1 MDKQNIIIVG
11 GSSYIGLKLADFLQ
25 ENNTVTVTYRN
36 ACVLPK
42 KISSVKLD
50 LYEKNCFDVL
60 DNKVFDAMIW
70 CAQSTNYSQSI
81 ENFDSMFNVN
91 VAGMQKALEYCK
103 KNSIKHLVYL
113 SSGTVYENLGG
124 IQRLNEQAEITQKS
138 FYGLTKYMAERLC
151 NQYASKDLKVTVLR
165 PFSVY
170 GQNQN
175 DKLIPRIWQKIINKE
190 PVVLNQGIGM
200 YFTALYVVDLIKAI
214 AYFIANPTK
223 QKIDIYNIANEEI
236 ISLKDVCHKIA
247 KIENIELYIQSS
259 NDEINYSIADIEK
272 IKSVIPGFNYTSIDD
287 GLMSMSQRLVTCVE

>member
-1 MDKQNIIIVG
+1 MDKQNIIIIG
-11 GSSYIGLKLADFLQ
+11 GSSYIGLQLADFLQ
-25 ENNTVTVTYRN
+25 ENNTVTATYRN
-36 ACVLPK
+36 TCVFPK

-60 DNKVFDAMIW
+60 GNKVFDTMIW

-103 KNSIKHLVYL
+103 KNNIKHLVYL
-113 SSGTVYENLGG
+113 SSGTVYENLGV

-151 NQYASKDLKVTVLR
+151 NQYASEDLKITVLR

-170 GQNQN
+170 GKNQN
-175 DKLIPRIWQKIINKE
+175 GKLIPRIWQKIINKQ

-214 AYFIANPTK
+214 AYVIANPTK

-247 KIENIELYIQSS
+247 KIENIELNIQYS

-272 IKSVIPGFNYTSIDD
+272 IKSVLPGFNYTSIDD
-287 GLMSMSQRLVTCVE
+287 GLMSMSQRLVTCAE